1 MQTCK
6 ILRTIETH
14 TFGEPT
20 RIINGGLLPLKG
32 NTMYEKRDYMREHF
46 DYIRTALIQEPRGH
60 RDMFGA
66 LLTQPTMPE
75 ADFGVIYMDNTNY
88 LNMCGHAT
96 IGVST
101 AIVETGIVEAVYP
114 ETVLK
119 LETPAGL
126 VESHVHVAP
135 NGSVESVSFRNV
147 PGFLHYKDLDIT
159 VPELGDIKV
168 DIAFG
173 GNYFAY
179 VESSLLGIPVLDIKY
194 SKKLKYYG
202 ALIKEA
208 VNKRIKVVHPEK
220 PYIDKLDIVTI
231 YSPPTLP
238 GATLKNVHIFS
249 DAQIDRSPGGT
260 GTTAW
265 LAKKVGKGEMSI
277 GDSIVIEGFV
287 GGTFTGVPLAE
298 VKVGEFDGVLTE
310 VTGSAHICGYQQ
322 IVIDPDDPFKYG
334 FIID

>member
-1 MQTCK
+1 MQSFK
-6 ILRTIETH
+6 ILKTIETH

-20 RIINGGLLPLKG
+20 RIIDGGLLPLKG
-32 NTMYEKRDYMREHF
+32 NTVREKRDYMRKHF

-66 LLTQPTMPE
+66 LLTQPTE
-75 ADFGVIYMDNTNY
+75 ENADFGVIFMDNTNY

-101 AIVETGIVEAVYP
+101 AIVETGLVEPVIP
-114 ETVLK
+114 ETVLR

-126 VESHVHVAP
+126 VESHVHLDA
-135 NGSVESVSFRNV
+135 NGSVKSVSFRNV
-147 PGFLHYKDLDIT
+147 PGFLHYRDLEIH
-159 VPELGDIKV
+159 VPELGDVKV

-179 VESSLLGIPVLDIKY
+179 LPSSVLGIPVDIKH
-194 SKKLKYYG
+194 SKKLKHFG
-202 ALIKEA
+202 ALVKEA
-208 VNKRIKVVHPEK
+208 VNKKVKIIHPTK
-220 PYIDKLDIVTI
+220 SYIDKLDIVTF
-231 YSPPTLP
+231 YSEPTLP

-249 DAQIDRSPGGT
+249 DAQADRSPGGT

-265 LAKKVGKGEMSI
+265 LARLVGKGELALHQEL
-277 GDSIVIEGFV
+277 VIEGFV
-287 GGTFTGVPLAE
+287 GGTFCGKAIE
-298 VKVGEFDGVLTE
+298 KVKVGELDGYMTE

-322 IVIDPDDPFKYG
+322 VIIDPDDPFKYG

>member
-6 ILRTIETH
+6 ILKTIETH

-20 RIINGGLLPLKG
+20 RIIDGGLLPLKG
-32 NTMYEKRDYMREHF
+32 STMAEKRDYMRENF

-66 LLTQPTMPE
+66 LLTQPTLPE
-75 ADFGVIYMDNTNY
+75 ADFGVIFMDNTNY

-101 AIVETGIVEAVYP
+101 AIVETGLVNVVVP
-114 ETVLK
+114 ETLVK

-126 VESHVHVAP
+126 VEAHVHVDAS
-135 NGSVESVSFRNV
+135 GSVESVSFLNV
-147 PGFLHYKDLDIT
+147 PGFLHYRDLEIV
-159 VPELGDIKV
+159 VPELGTVKV

-179 VESSLLGIPVLDIKY
+179 LPSEALGIPVDIRY
-194 SKKLKYYG
+194 SRKLKHFG

-208 VNKRIKVVHPEK
+208 VNRKVKVVHPEK
-220 PYIDKLDIVTI
+220 PFIDKLDIVTF
-231 YSPPTLP
+231 YSEPTIP

-249 DAQIDRSPGGT
+249 DAQADRSPGGT

-265 LAKKVGKGEMSI
+265 LARKVGRGELALNEDLI
-277 GDSIVIEGFV
+277 IEGFV
-287 GGTFTGVPLAE
+287 GGTFRGRALKN
-298 VKVGEFDGVLTE
+298 VKVGDLDGVLTE

-322 IVIDPDDPFKYG
+322 IIIDPDDPFKYG